1 MTSTHE
7 PASVVAARQLALE
20 AHEAPHGQSARAR
33 TGARR
38 AASARALRD
47 AVRGARELTGASAG
61 S

>member
-1 MTSTHE
+1 MSSTQE
-7 PASVVAARQLALE
+7 PASVVAARQLARE
-20 AHEAPHGQSARAR
+20 AHEDRHGAGRGR

-38 AASARALRD
+38 LASARALRD

>member
-1 MTSTHE
+1 MTKQNE
-7 PASVVAARQLALE
+7 PASVVAARQLAHE
-20 AHEAPHGQSARAR
+20 AHEARRDSGRTR

-38 AASARALRD
+38 LASARALRD

>member
-7 PASVVAARQLALE
+7 PASVVAARQLARE
-20 AHEAPHGQSARAR
+20 AYEARHLSGRDR

-38 AASARALRD
+38 LASARALRD
-47 AVRGARELTGASAG
+47 ALRGARELTGASAG